1 VSLLNLLVPLIGM
14 IKSLAR
20 LLRLSVLFVSV
31 SGSLSFTS
39 LYYILLSP
47 GPLALLEFLLNPKP
61 CIALPFLSLSVCLVR
76 L

>member
-47 GPLALLEFLLNPKP
+47 GPLALEFLLNPKP